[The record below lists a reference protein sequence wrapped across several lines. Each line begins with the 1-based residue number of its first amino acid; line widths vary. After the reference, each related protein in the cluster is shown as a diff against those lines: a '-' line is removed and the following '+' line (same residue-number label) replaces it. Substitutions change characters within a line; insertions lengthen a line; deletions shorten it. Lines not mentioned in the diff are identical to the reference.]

1 VLVSFLCAIHLFGA
15 MFEAVYTIHQIMHNY
30 QQLDLQALI
39 DLLATETQEYTRAF
53 TRGIQDEI
61 AVRKIVIEAL
71 ITEIRRR
78 KKEDVLPQNVLT
90 VIAPTGESKQE

>member
-1 VLVSFLCAIHLFGA
+1 
-15 MFEAVYTIHQIMHNY
+15 MHNY
-30 QQLDLQALI
+30 QQLDVQALI

-53 TRGIQDEI
+53 TRGAQNEI

-71 ITEIRRR
+71 ISEIRRR

-90 VIAPTGESKQE
+90 VIAPTGEAKQE